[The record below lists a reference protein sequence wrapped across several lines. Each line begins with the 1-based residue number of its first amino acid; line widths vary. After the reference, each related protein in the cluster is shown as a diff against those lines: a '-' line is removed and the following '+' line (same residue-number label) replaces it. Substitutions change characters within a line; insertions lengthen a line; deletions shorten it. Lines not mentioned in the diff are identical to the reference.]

1 MYYTTK
7 DVARILGISDSA
19 VKYNSQ
25 QGRLNFSSKRGGTK
39 LYSKEDII
47 AFADEYNYK
56 IDDEFAFYTREELIQ
71 LIYKLKSIVKQLIP
85 LVLRFF

>member
-7 DVARILGISDSA
+7 DVAEMLGISDSA

-25 QGRLNFSSKRGGTK
+25 QARLKFSNNRGGTK

-47 AFADEYNYK
+47 AFAEKYNYK
-56 IDDEFAFYTREELIQ
+56 IEDEFAFYTREELIQ
-71 LIYKLKSIVKQLIP
+71 LIYKLKSQIDVEW
-85 LVLRFF
+85 VSDS

>member
-7 DVARILGISDSA
+7 DVAEMLGISDSA

-25 QGRLNFSSKRGGTK
+25 QGRLNFSGKRGGTK

-47 AFADEYNYK
+47 AFAKKYNYK
-56 IDDEFAFYTREELIQ
+56 IEDEFAFYTREELVGMIR
-71 LIYKLKSIVKQLIP
+71 KM
-85 LVLRFF
+85 RE

>member
-7 DVARILGISDSA
+7 DVAEMLGISDSA

-25 QGRLNFSSKRGGTK
+25 QARLKFSNKRGGTK

-47 AFADEYNYK
+47 AFAEKYNYK
-56 IDDEFAFYTREELIQ
+56 IEDEFAFYTREELIQ
-71 LIYKLKSIVKQLIP
+71 LIYKLKSQIDVEW
-85 LVLRFF
+85 VSDS